1 MEVALTSKK
10 LFNTLFFAFIFLSK
24 KDMCTLLETFSERW
38 KNPEG
43 PDADNINIILQYDVD
58 LIQNMY
64 LTDLQFKMINGK

>member
-10 LFNTLFFAFIFLSK
+10 LFNTLFFAFIFLFK

-43 PDADNINIILQYDVD
+43 PDADNIKIRFQKLRNIFSSHSSEKGPSSLDH
-58 LIQNMY
+58 
-64 LTDLQFKMINGK
+64 